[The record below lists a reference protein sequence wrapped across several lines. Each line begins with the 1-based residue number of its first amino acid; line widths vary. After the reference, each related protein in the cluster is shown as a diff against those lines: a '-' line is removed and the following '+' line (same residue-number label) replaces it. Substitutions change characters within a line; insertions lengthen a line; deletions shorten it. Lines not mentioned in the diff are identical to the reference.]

1 MPKVFSYI
9 RFSSPEQAKGDS
21 LRRQTEKA
29 AKWCETRGL
38 TLDNSLRDLGV
49 SAYRGANRD
58 MGALRSFLQ
67 LVEKGE
73 IEKGS
78 ILIVESLDRISR
90 EAVLDAAAR
99 LFDLIREGITVVTL
113 SDGQEYSAERLRD
126 DWTPLIVSIAIMAR
140 AHEESKLKGERVGE
154 AWAKKKNAARTE
166 KRPLTARCPE
176 WLHIENGRFKL
187 RPERVETVQR
197 IFAETIAGHGRRTI
211 VKGLNRDNVPTFRGK
226 LGWQESSVAK
236 IVTSRMV
243 LGEYQP
249 HSGTHKARNRKP
261 DGEPIKDFYPPV
273 VDEDTYW
280 RAQRALQG
288 RLVGGGRKGSS
299 GSHMLQGI
307 AKCAECG
314 SPMHI
319 INKGAPPK
327 GGIYYRCSSARRA
340 TGCANEKLY
349 RVDHAEDS
357 LLTILTTFFPDL
369 LKINAGEVEAASILE
384 TLLAKLEDRQQ
395 ARDRL
400 QRLAEAVDFDDSTLS
415 RYKAIVSE
423 IKELKK
429 NIREA
434 EAEERKT
441 QTRPDIKARLAQV
454 ELLNNKL
461 KQADQS
467 ERAAFKTRLNEALR
481 NVLTQVKF
489 SQRLG
494 AVMEMPRVMLLEI
507 NRTGGYVILNS
518 PDSTQAMLDN
528 NPSHTM
534 IETFVG
540 RKLEHHNRDVGL
552 YYSKLHTNDHKD
564 QAAFEAAQAAKRKA

>member
-1 MPKVFSYI
+1 VPKVFSYI

-29 AKWCETRGL
+29 AAWSERRGL
-38 TLDNSLRDLGV
+38 ALDTSLRDLGI
-49 SAYRGANRD
+49 SAFRGANRD
-58 MGALRSFLQ
+58 TGALRSFLQ

-140 AHEESKLKGERVGE
+140 AHEESKIKGQRVGE
-154 AWAKKKNAARTE
+154 AWAKKKNAARAE
-166 KRPLTARCPE
+166 KRPLTSRCPE
-176 WLHIENGRFKL
+176 WLRIENGRFVP
-187 RPERVETVQR
+187 RAERVDIVQR

-236 IVTSRMV
+236 VVTSRMV

-261 DGEPIKDFYPPV
+261 DGEPIKDYYPPI
-273 VDEDTYW
+273 VDEETYW

-288 RLVGGGRKGSS
+288 RLVGGGRKGAS
-299 GSHMLQGI
+299 GSHILQGI

-314 SPMHI
+314 SSMHI
-319 INKGAPPK
+319 INKGPSPK
-327 GGIYYRCSSARRA
+327 GGIYYLCSSSRRA
-340 TGCANEKLY
+340 TGCENGKLY
-349 RVDHAEDS
+349 RVDHAEAS
-357 LLTILTTFFPDL
+357 LLKILTTFFPKL
-369 LKINAGEVEAASILE
+369 LNLDAGEAKPKSALVP
-384 TLLAKLEDRQQ
+384 LLVKLEDRQQ

-415 RYKAIVSE
+415 RYKELISE
-423 IKELKK
+423 IREIKK
-429 NIREA
+429 NIGKV
-434 EAEERKT
+434 EAEERKKT
-441 QTRPDIKARLAQV
+441 SSPDIKSRLAQI
-454 ELLNNKL
+454 ELLNSKL
-461 KQADQS
+461 KQSDQN
-467 ERAAFKTRLNEALR
+467 ERTAFRTRLNEALR
-481 NVLTQVKF
+481 NIITRITF
-489 SQRLG
+489 SKELG
-494 AVMEMPRVMLLEI
+494 AIMEMPRLALLDI
-507 NRTGGYVILNS
+507 NKTGGYVILNT
-518 PDSTQAMLDN
+518 PDSTRAMLDDD
-528 NPSHTM
+528 PSHTM
-534 IETFVG
+534 VETFVG
-540 RKLEHHNRDVGL
+540 RKLKHHHHNFGL
-552 YYSKLHTNDHKD
+552 YYSKLHTNDLKD